1 MINYWQNAGAFM
13 PQDILNID
21 FYKSLYGKFYI
32 TWGLLGSRIFNLL
45 FVPFLFGLFFLSKG
59 KRDFLFLLVFP
70 VILHL
75 ILSYFKLYPFDT
87 RLILYLYPALLIIIF
102 SGFFFI
108 ISFFKSIQLYLLYFL
123 SLIIA
128 ANIFVSIRRGFPI
141 EKEEIKKSMF
151 YLNPKLIRGDN
162 IYVYYGGVP
171 AFNFYKDQL
180 NLKIDNA
187 DILLASNN
195 RNNWSNYREPIL
207 KLNNSVWVLF
217 SHLYW
222 IKNEENMTEEEFILN
237 IFRDEGYQIIDEQKY
252 RGSSVYHVTKTMP
265 TSNRVDGPAS
275 VN

>member
-1 MINYWQNAGAFM
+1 
-13 PQDILNID
+13 
-21 FYKSLYGKFYI
+21 
-32 TWGLLGSRIFNLL
+32 
-45 FVPFLFGLFFLSKG
+45 
-59 KRDFLFLLVFP
+59 
-70 VILHL
+70 
-75 ILSYFKLYPFDT
+75 
-87 RLILYLYPALLIIIF
+87 
-102 SGFFFI
+102 
-108 ISFFKSIQLYLLYFL
+108 
-123 SLIIA
+123 
-128 ANIFVSIRRGFPI
+128 
-141 EKEEIKKSMF
+141 MF